1 MGQVKHRYRCM
12 ACPRVASKELHL
24 QKVVLGSYTV
34 PLGVRSHSP
43 RHSPQHLQV
52 PVLVVKRL
60 SLFLIP
66 STVLK
71 V

>member
-1 MGQVKHRYRCM
+1 MQVQYRCRCM
-12 ACPRVASKELHL
+12 ACPKVASKELHL
-24 QKVVLGSYTV
+24 QKMVLGSYTL

-52 PVLVVKRL
+52 HVLVVKRL
-60 SLFLIP
+60 SLLLIP
-66 STVLK
+66 SAVLK